1 MCAETAAQGESL
13 PSGSPPF
20 PYAESIMTEI
30 LSPSQIIQ
38 AVLDR
43 HVDIDE
49 TLAAELIDALEAAG
63 WRFVY
68 DRAPVVFA

>member
-1 MCAETAAQGESL
+1 
-13 PSGSPPF
+13 
-20 PYAESIMTEI
+20 MTEI
-30 LSPSQIIQ
+30 LSPSQIID

>member
-1 MCAETAAQGESL
+1 V
-13 PSGSPPF
+13 
-20 PYAESIMTEI
+20 TEI
-30 LSPSQIIQ
+30 LSPSQIID

-49 TLAAELIDALEAAG
+49 TLAAEIIDALESQG

-68 DRAPVVFA
+68 DREPVVFA

>member
-1 MCAETAAQGESL
+1 
-13 PSGSPPF
+13 
-20 PYAESIMTEI
+20 MTEI
-30 LSPSQIIQ
+30 LSPSQIID

-68 DRAPVVFA
+68 DREPTVFA

>member
-1 MCAETAAQGESL
+1 MCGD
-13 PSGSPPF
+13 SPPF
-20 PYAESIMTEI
+20 LTTESIVTEI
-30 LSPSQIIQ
+30 LSPSQIID

-49 TLAAELIDALEAAG
+49 TIAAEIIDALESQG

-68 DRAPVVFA
+68 DREPTVFA